1 MLRRDYPVP
10 ITAELT
16 MKVLLLVFRNWRR
29 KKAKRRKKDRKL
41 KKNAEKEKG
50 NGSVNEKGG
59 NVKERGSVNE
69 RRRRNESVNE
79 SEIGIVTELRTE
91 TETEI
96 VTEIVKE
103 VQIAT
108 RIGADQGKCTRVA
121 IYFSF
126 SWCCLLSACS
136 SADQLPFRREWPL

>member
-1 MLRRDYPVP
+1 
-10 ITAELT
+10 

-59 NVKERGSVNE
+59 SVKERGNVNE
-69 RRRRNESVNE
+69 RRRRNVSVNE

-91 TETEI
+91 IETET
-96 VTEIVKE
+96 VTEIVKG
-103 VQIAT
+103 VPIAT
-108 RIGADQGKCTRVA
+108 RTVAGQGKCIQVA
-121 IYFSF
+121 IYFWF
-126 SWCCLLSACS
+126 FQCCLLGVYN
-136 SADQLPFRREWPL
+136 SADQLPFKRMILFIDQNKNRKLKF

>member
-1 MLRRDYPVP
+1 
-10 ITAELT
+10 

-59 NVKERGSVNE
+59 SVKERGSVNE
-69 RRRRNESVNE
+69 RRKRNGSVNE
-79 SEIGIVTELRTE
+79 SEIGIVTEQRTVNE
-91 TETEI
+91 TAI
-96 VTEIVKE
+96 VTETVKG

-108 RIGADQGKCTRVA
+108 RIGADRGKCT
-121 IYFSF
+121 
-126 SWCCLLSACS
+126 
-136 SADQLPFRREWPL
+136 